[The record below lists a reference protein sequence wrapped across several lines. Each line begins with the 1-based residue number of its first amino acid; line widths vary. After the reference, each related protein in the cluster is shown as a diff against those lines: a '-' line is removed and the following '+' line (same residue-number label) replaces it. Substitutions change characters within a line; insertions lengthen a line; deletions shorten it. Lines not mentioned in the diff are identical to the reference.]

1 MLVTF
6 TVPGLPPTAN
16 NRLGTH
22 IVKGRAV
29 LHRSKSAS
37 SWQSTV
43 GAYGRL
49 AMGRRPLIA
58 ERVEVRLVFRVGPLR
73 RRDVDAGVK
82 DTLDGLTGAVL
93 TDDRLVRVLS
103 VELED
108 VGSAKDEATEVTVD
122 VVGRAL

>member
-29 LHRSKSAS
+29 LHRSNGAT
-37 SWQSTV
+37 SWQATV
-43 GAYGRL
+43 GAYGRQ

-58 ERVEVRLVFRVGPLR
+58 ERVEVRLVFRVGPMR

-82 DTLDGLTGAVL
+82 DTLDSMSLTVF
-93 TDDRLVRVLS
+93 TDDRLVRSLS
-103 VELED
+103 VTLED
-108 VGSAKDEATEVTVD
+108 VASAKDEATVVTVEPM
-122 VVGRAL
+122 G